1 MKEIILKYINKIYPN
16 LKSPRYSK
24 SGRKDIIVKFNRNF
38 VNRRN
43 VQQILIYY
51 NFNNI
56 NYDNDL
62 NHELINISYPE
73 SFSYVDDDAIT
84 VEEYSVPLNYNPI
97 FLLDIVNKLSRE
109 NNIVGRT
116 IPFKINDVFKKYN
129 FKLLTKKEYM
139 SFFDEIRILI

>member
-62 NHELINISYPE
+62 NHELINISYP
-73 SFSYVDDDAIT
+73 
-84 VEEYSVPLNYNPI
+84 
-97 FLLDIVNKLSRE
+97 
-109 NNIVGRT
+109 
-116 IPFKINDVFKKYN
+116 
-129 FKLLTKKEYM
+129 
-139 SFFDEIRILI
+139 